1 MRNGMEHA
9 MGLSLSGFPA
19 TGRKKRQNGNAATA
33 APGTQWRVP
42 KVGHRQN
49 NKSSKNGPPP
59 PFFFNKKNATF
70 FFLWFIFDTFFFF
83 CFWPK
88 RERENG
94 HRLTFESSGGA
105 RRLILGVASDVFCG
119 PIFLFGFLPFFLP
132 ILSTKTFFYRFLH
145 FGARRSGVVFLF
157 FFPLFRPFFLFF
169 LGSLVYRVFFTELF
183 DWGGLGD
190 GLVYELRVQFFF
202 TEFYRVFLLIKK
214 NVFVKFGYFFLIATR
229 PRWKNQKTR

>member
-1 MRNGMEHA
+1 MACSKSRAPPEQQEQQ
-9 MGLSLSGFPA
+9 
-19 TGRKKRQNGNAATA
+19 KRT
-33 APGTQWRVP
+33 
-42 KVGHRQN
+42 
-49 NKSSKNGPPP
+49 PPL
-59 PFFFNKKNATF
+59 FFFNKKNATF

-169 LGSLVYRVFFTELF
+169 LGSLVYRVFFYRVVWLGGFGWWSRLWTESPIF
-183 DWGGLGD
+183 
-190 GLVYELRVQFFF
+190 
-202 TEFYRVFLLIKK
+202 FYRVLPSFSL
-214 NVFVKFGYFFLIATR
+214 N
-229 PRWKNQKTR
+229 